1 MLSITL
7 VIALRLV
14 ATLLHA
20 ALVFA
25 VAPLLLGVVTKLR
38 AWALG
43 RRGAPFLQPY
53 RHLHKLLRRPALV
66 PETATEFFAIWPVA
80 VFLATS
86 VAALL
91 VPGFCTGLLTAPYSD
106 LITLVGMFAIAR
118 AATMLGGLETG
129 FGFGGAG
136 AGREALFSVFAEA
149 ALLVV
154 LLGFVLVAH
163 SATVDGIAVYFATQH
178 IGISVSLGFALA
190 AILAVALTETG
201 RIPTDNPAGHL
212 ELGMVHEAMAL
223 EYSGRFLLLL
233 DYAAML
239 RLLLWMDL
247 IGTIFLPYGMAR
259 ADDVLS
265 WPGGLALWLAKLGG
279 MAAALS
285 LFEISR
291 AKMRVFRVPEFLG
304 AAMLLGI
311 LAGVFLFV
319 AARIGS

>member
-1 MLSITL
+1 
-7 VIALRLV
+7 
-14 ATLLHA
+14 LLHA
-20 ALVFA
+20 AAVFA
-25 VAPLLLGVVTKLR
+25 VAPLLMGVVNKFR

-43 RRGAPFLQPY
+43 RRGPPFLQPY
-53 RHLHKLLRRPALV
+53 YELYKLLRKTTLV
-66 PETATEFFAIWPVA
+66 PETATELFAVWPVA
-80 VFLATS
+80 SFIAIATAS
-86 VAALL
+86 LL
-91 VPGFCTGLLTAPYSD
+91 VPGFCTGMLTAPASD
-106 LITLVGMFAIAR
+106 FITLIGLFALSR

-129 FGFGGAG
+129 FGFGGAA

-154 LLGFVLVAH
+154 LLSFVLLAH
-163 SATVDGIAVYFATQH
+163 SITVDGVATAFVAGH

-190 AILAVALTETG
+190 ALLAVALTETG

-212 ELGMVHEAMAL
+212 ELAMVHEALAL

-233 DYAAML
+233 NYAAML

-247 IGTIFLPYGMAR
+247 IGTIFAPFHMAR
-259 ADDVLS
+259 ADSVLS
-265 WPGGLALWLAKLGG
+265 WPLGLLLWLLKLGV
-279 MAAALS
+279 MAVLLP
-285 LFEISR
+285 LFEIST

-319 AARIGS
+319 AERIGS

>member
-1 MLSITL
+1 MLVLI
-7 VIALRLV
+7 LRLI

-25 VAPLLLGVVTKLR
+25 LAPLLLGAVNKFR

-43 RRGAPFLQPY
+43 RRGPPFLQPY
-53 RHLHKLLRRPALV
+53 HNLYKHLRKTTLV
-66 PETATEFFAIWPVA
+66 PETATELFAIWPVA
-80 VFLATS
+80 AFLAIATAS
-86 VAALL
+86 LL
-91 VPGFCTGLLTAPYSD
+91 VPGFCTGLLTAPASD
-106 LITLVGMFAIAR
+106 FITLIGLFALAR
-118 AATMLGGLETG
+118 AAIMLGGLETG
-129 FGFGGAG
+129 FGFGGAA

-154 LLGFVLVAH
+154 LLGFVLLAH
-163 SATVDGIAVYFATQH
+163 SITIDGIATAFVTGH

-190 AILAVALTETG
+190 ALLAVALTETG

-212 ELGMVHEAMAL
+212 ELAMVHEAMLL

-233 DYAAML
+233 EYAAML

-247 IGTIFLPYGMAR
+247 IGTIFLPFGMAR
-259 ADDVLS
+259 ADDILS
-265 WPGGLALWLAKLGG
+265 WPLGLILWPLKLGI
-279 MAAALS
+279 MAVLLS
-285 LFEISR
+285 LFEIST

-319 AARIGS
+319 ASRIGS

>member
-1 MLSITL
+1 MLNFTL
-7 VIALRLV
+7 VFVLRLV

-25 VAPLLLGVVTKLR
+25 VAPLLLGVVTKCR

-43 RRGAPFLQPY
+43 RRGPPFLQPY
-53 RHLHKLLRRPALV
+53 HHLYKCLRKSALV
-66 PETATEFFAIWPVA
+66 PETATELFAVWPVA
-80 VFLATS
+80 VFLATG
-86 VAALL
+86 VAVLL
-91 VPGFCTGLLTAPYSD
+91 VPGFCTGLLTAPLSD
-106 LITLVGMFAIAR
+106 FITLIGLFAIAR
-118 AATMLGGLETG
+118 AAAMLGGLETG
-129 FGFGGAG
+129 FGFGGAA

-154 LLGFVLVAH
+154 LLGFVLLAH
-163 SATVDGIAVYFATQH
+163 SATVDGISVAFATGH

-190 AILAVALTETG
+190 ALLAVALTETG

-212 ELGMVHEAMAL
+212 ELAMVHEAMML

-247 IGTIFLPYGMAR
+247 TGTIFLPFGMAR
-259 ADDVLS
+259 ADDILS
-265 WPGGLALWLAKLGG
+265 WPGGLLLWVVKLGA
-279 MAAALS
+279 MAAVLA
-285 LFEISR
+285 LFEVST

>member
-1 MLSITL
+1 LLLILS
-7 VIALRLV
+7 LV
-14 ATLLHA
+14 ATVLHA

-25 VAPLLLGVVTKLR
+25 VAPLLMGGVTKLR

-43 RRGAPFLQPY
+43 RRGPPLIQPY
-53 RHLHKLLRRPALV
+53 FHLYKLLRKTTLV
-66 PETATEFFAIWPVA
+66 PETATEFFAVWPA
-80 VFLATS
+80 ASFLATATA
-86 VAALL
+86 VLL
-91 VPGFCTGLLTAPYSD
+91 VPGFCTGLITAPASD
-106 LITLVGMFAIAR
+106 FITLAGLFALAR

-129 FGFGGAG
+129 FGFGGAA
-136 AGREALFSVFAEA
+136 AGRDTLFSVFAEA

-154 LLGFVLVAH
+154 LLGFVLL
-163 SATVDGIAVYFATQH
+163 SKNITVDGIATSFAAAH

-190 AILAVALTETG
+190 AMLAVALTETG

-212 ELGMVHEAMAL
+212 ELAMVHEAMSL

-239 RLLLWMDL
+239 RLLLWMNL
-247 IGTIFLPYGMAR
+247 IGTIFIPFGMAR
-259 ADDVLS
+259 AADLLS
-265 WPGGLALWLAKLGG
+265 WPFGLVLWAMKLGG
-279 MAAALS
+279 MAVALS
-285 LFEISR
+285 LFEIGT

-319 AARIGS
+319 AARIGT

>member
-1 MLSITL
+1 MLIL
-7 VIALRLV
+7 LLRLI

-25 VAPLLLGVVTKLR
+25 LAPLLMGAVSKFR

-43 RRGAPFLQPY
+43 RRGPPFLQPY
-53 RHLHKLLRRPALV
+53 RFLYKLLRKSTLV
-66 PETATEFFAIWPVA
+66 PETATELFAVWPAA
-80 VFLATS
+80 VFLSIA

-91 VPGFCTGLLTAPYSD
+91 VPGFCTGLLTAPASD
-106 LITLVGMFAIAR
+106 FITLIGLFAFAR

-154 LLGFVLVAH
+154 LLGFVLLAH
-163 SATVDGIAVYFATQH
+163 GATVDGIAVAFDTGH

-190 AILAVALTETG
+190 ALLAVALTETG

-212 ELGMVHEAMAL
+212 ELAMVHEAMLL

-233 DYAAML
+233 EYAAML

-247 IGTIFLPYGMAR
+247 IGTIFLPFGMAR

-265 WPGGLALWLAKLGG
+265 WPGGLVLWAIKLGV
-279 MAAALS
+279 MAVLLS
-285 LFEISR
+285 LFEIST

-319 AARIGS
+319 AARIGL